1 MSRIILV
8 DEDDNEIGFRER
20 SDTRPEDIYR
30 VSGLW
35 LSNSKGEVLLSKRSL
50 LKQKNPGKWSCA
62 AAGHVDEGETYLD
75 NIIKE
80 AEEELGLVLT
90 EADLTIGPKQKVYGT
105 NTYWITWHFA
115 QVDKDAGD
123 FVLQEEE
130 VAEVGWYSLGE
141 IRELL
146 QSEPAMFS
154 HGLIEWIEHILDE
167 SKTLDTKNRL
177 V

>member
-1 MSRIILV
+1 MTRIILV

-20 SDTRPEDIYR
+20 LDTRPEDIYR
-30 VSGLW
+30 ISGLW
-35 LSNSKGEVLLSKRSL
+35 LTNSKGEVLLSKRSH

-80 AEEELGLVLT
+80 AQEELGLVLT
-90 EADLTIGPKQKVYGT
+90 EADLTLGPKHKVRGA
-105 NTYWITWHFA
+105 NTYWITWYFA
-115 QVDKDAGD
+115 QTEKEASD

-130 VAEVGWYSLGE
+130 VSEVRWYTLDE

-146 QSEPAMFS
+146 KSNSEMFS
-154 HGLIEWIEHILDE
+154 HGFIEWIGYILDE
-167 SKTLDTKNRL
+167 SKNP
-177 V
+177 